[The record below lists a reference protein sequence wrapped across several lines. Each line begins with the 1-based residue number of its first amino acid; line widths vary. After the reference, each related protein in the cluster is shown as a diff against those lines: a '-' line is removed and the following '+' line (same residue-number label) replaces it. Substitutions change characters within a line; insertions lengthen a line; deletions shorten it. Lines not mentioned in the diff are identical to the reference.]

1 MQYKVPQNIDIED
14 KIVGPFTMR
23 QFLYLMVGGFILY
36 GWWNYSNTFSSPPP
50 IYVFIPIGG
59 PVGLLCICL
68 ALVKIN
74 DRPFEYFLM
83 NMFKFLFSP
92 KQRKWVTGYVPEAVI
107 KMDAIEAKQKKEV
120 AKTETDL
127 DSLAKSLDQQ
137 TAEIKAKTPLAPA
150 SITKPGAIN
159 LSVKDVNSAAQKHQ
173 EASQTQPPQAK
184 KGFLGI
190 FK

>member
-1 MQYKVPQNIDIED
+1 
-14 KIVGPFTMR
+14 
-23 QFLYLMVGGFILY
+23 
-36 GWWNYSNTFSSPPP
+36 
-50 IYVFIPIGG
+50 
-59 PVGLLCICL
+59 
-68 ALVKIN
+68 
-74 DRPFEYFLM
+74 
-83 NMFKFLFSP
+83 
-92 KQRKWVTGYVPEAVI
+92 
-107 KMDAIEAKQKKEV
+107 MDAIEAKQKKEV